1 MKEIWFCFLLYKK
14 EPSIVSLFKH
24 KKNECCLK
32 WTNTCL
38 KCIILQILI
47 TQCNFRQ
54 EKGTFRH
61 SRTISQRNTSWSVK
75 NQSWNAKNR
84 YKLIHE
90 ARFKHENWLFRQTL
104 KHSDC
109 EVVKKDWPS
118 SNEKAKRIHYFHHLK
133 KRMIQTDTLK

>member
-1 MKEIWFCFLLYKK
+1 MQWIVILLWQNNAIKMIIFWHDIERNLILLLLYNK
-14 EPSIVSLFKH
+14 EPSIVSLLKH

-38 KCIILQILI
+38 KCIILDILI
-47 TQCNFRQ
+47 TQYNFRQ

-75 NQSWNAKNR
+75 NQSWNAKKW
-84 YKLIHE
+84 YKLIYE

-104 KHSDC
+104 IHSDC
-109 EVVKKDWPS
+109 EVVK
-118 SNEKAKRIHYFHHLK
+118 
-133 KRMIQTDTLK
+133 